1 MDIQEIEQKFIAKLK
16 KLADLVE
23 LPFETAEKYLHNQL
37 DSLIGGAKSDAI
49 NLKAHIEE
57 VAAKTDEEVDTA
69 AKNVEAEVKTDIAAA
84 AHNVGDVA
92 TNAGAEVKEE
102 AAKAAPDA
110 PAAQ

>member
-57 VAAKTDEEVDTA
+57 VAAKTDEDVIP
-69 AKNVEAEVKTDIAAA
+69 VV
-84 AHNVGDVA
+84 AH
-92 TNAGAEVKEE
+92 TIGALAVR
-102 AAKAAPDA
+102 DRI
-110 PAAQ
+110 